1 MKNCSKKTQCNIS
14 EYFHSVCIV
23 PDIAISETIISI
35 KILSKKWQKWEHL
48 VEYSYYWSS
57 STTVELLKQFNL
69 ERKYF
74 ANTLWF
80 FFIIVFSLGS
90 TEVYI
95 GYDVDTTVTNYRLR
109 TLSGQLQSYENFFSY
124 NMNSAT
130 WHCVSMYSSAWFAE
144 KCDEDYHFLCSNL
157 SNILGTFLKDY
168 INTMILFIYIYISLW
183 W

>member
-1 MKNCSKKTQCNIS
+1 M
-14 EYFHSVCIV
+14 
-23 PDIAISETIISI
+23 
-35 KILSKKWQKWEHL
+35 KILSKSDKNGNI
-48 VEYSYYWSS
+48 WSS
-57 STTVELLKQFNL
+57 ILIIDHLAFLQHVQLCLIHPTAELLKQFNL

-74 ANTLWF
+74 ANTLRF
-80 FFIIVFSLGS
+80 FFIIVYSLGS

-168 INTMILFIYIYISLW
+168 INTMILFIYIYILLW
-183 W
+183 

>member
-1 MKNCSKKTQCNIS
+1 MQ
-14 EYFHSVCIV
+14 YFWVLSFHLHCARYSYLK
-23 PDIAISETIISI
+23 TIISM